1 MRYDGTD
8 FVDSDDPTPNPNPT
22 PASQGSGQPGRAPT
36 REELDSHL
44 TTTQQE
50 LEKIKERKEQLE
62 RERSALEESRRRRAE
77 FQTGR
82 DEMKHSLIRGIG
94 LLEKTEFEFRRD
106 SAQMLK
112 SLHGLREALDS
123 VSELRDDQ
131 WTQDDWE
138 QELSRALTAIE
149 NARNEWNVARLAWPI
164 LDGKGVGAD
173 KGAGGKSN
181 TALESMASMPVGQ
194 LFRVGLGLTWPI
206 AAVALA
212 ALVVFSIA
220 LFTRR

>member
-1 MRYDGTD
+1 M
-8 FVDSDDPTPNPNPT
+8 
-22 PASQGSGQPGRAPT
+22 
-36 REELDSHL
+36 
-44 TTTQQE
+44 
-50 LEKIKERKEQLE
+50 
-62 RERSALEESRRRRAE
+62 
-77 FQTGR
+77 
-82 DEMKHSLIRGIG
+82 
-94 LLEKTEFEFRRD
+94 
-106 SAQMLK
+106 
-112 SLHGLREALDS
+112 
-123 VSELRDDQ
+123 
-131 WTQDDWE
+131 
-138 QELSRALTAIE
+138 TAIE